1 MATAIE
7 IIPATV
13 PITVTNGDTLAWTT
27 TILVDGDPVD
37 LTESGTVVSVI
48 VEYTNSQTNILTL
61 TSDDVD
67 PQITLGADG
76 TAAVVITAAQTEDI
90 DPGGYMYSLKWEKP
104 DGTLRT
110 LHAGPFTVIKPIA

>member
-1 MATAIE
+1 MVTAIE

-27 TILVDGDPVD
+27 TISVDGTPVD
-37 LTESGTVVSVI
+37 LTEADTEVLVI

-61 TSDDVD
+61 SSADVD
-67 PQITLGADG
+67 SQITLGADG
-76 TAAVVITAAQTEDI
+76 TAAVTITAAQTADI
-90 DPGGYMYSLKWEKP
+90 DPGGYMYSLKWQKP

-110 LHAGPFTVIKPIA
+110 LHAGPFTVTKPIS